1 MRANCLSCY
10 IFAPPN
16 LSYLNY
22 RTKATFVCY
31 RHKTQKR
38 DAAQRAASLF
48 WVLICPDTSSDIY
61 KQVSI
66 IKTLKPKKLW
76 RTRSVRHSFFGFG
89 FYYAYSLPSERL
101 ALRREAPQR

>member
-22 RTKATFVCY
+22 RTKATFVWY
-31 RHKTQKR
+31 RHKTQER
-38 DAAQRAASLF
+38 EMAAQRAAISLS

-61 KQVSI
+61 KQVGI
-66 IKTLKPKKLW
+66 IKTLNPKKAVAHAA
-76 RTRSVRHSFFGFG
+76 R
-89 FYYAYSLPSERL
+89 
-101 ALRREAPQR
+101 APQLFWV